1 MTSSALTALNSSLT
15 SLINLLSSSPVALS
29 TSLLPSYST
38 LSSSY
43 SAYITFLK
51 SSLRNN
57 IILSL
62 QNNIQK
68 YKTSYS
74 SDLQNLQSLNKSVK
88 ITSQSKIIV
97 PNLSSVISSTLSQYL
112 PTLPDDSLI
121 LNLLTNIDLSLTKN
135 DLNNKYVKKMI
146 QEYQENKE
154 ELEMEFSDFES
165 ELNDFNNDISKI
177 EQKILAKANKSLNK
191 LYIAHLNYL
200 NHVKTKNTDYNLF
213 VNNKL
218 LKCKQSELFN
228 EFMK

>member
-1 MTSSALTALNSSLT
+1 MTILQNLTSSLT
-15 SLINLLSSSPVALS
+15 SLLTLLSQSSPSALAS
-29 TSLLPSYST
+29 SLIPAYST
-38 LSSSY
+38 LSTSY
-43 SAYITFLK
+43 TSYV
-51 SSLRNN
+51 SSLISSIQNN
-57 IILSL
+57 ISSTLASS
-62 QNNIQK
+62 IQK
-68 YKTSYS
+68 YKKEYS

-97 PNLSSVISSTLSQYL
+97 PNLSSLISSTLSLHL
-112 PTLPDDSLI
+112 PTLPDVSLI
-121 LNLLTNIDLSLTKN
+121 HNLLTNIDLSLTKN

-154 ELEMEFSDFES
+154 ELEMEFNDFET

-177 EQKILAKANKSLNK
+177 EQKILTKANKSLNK

-228 EFMK
+228 EFLK